1 MSAEDVREAVAA
13 YIKTSG
19 IDFLKYASSAHAHGR
34 FLAFSDEAQRAIVE
48 EAHAAGLTAQAC
60 AQAPGPLKTSIE
72 AGVDLLQHGDV
83 TGTRPMPDDIYR
95 HIVEQQLPCVAQ
107 VLTERHIEFFD
118 GVALHA
124 GVWGDILK
132 AKDANDRRLIAGGAK
147 LMLSTDGG
155 LFGPTASSNPLLSGF
170 LAAPDLL
177 WHLGSS
183 HMLWLQAAVDR
194 GMSTMDALLS
204 VTRNIAEG
212 YQMQDELGTVEP
224 GRRADLVVLDG
235 NPLEDIANYGRI
247 AHVVKDGDI
256 VDRDLLPDHP
266 ILTADWDHPALQP
279 PV

>member
-1 MSAEDVREAVAA
+1 
-13 YIKTSG
+13 
-19 IDFLKYASSAHAHGR
+19 
-34 FLAFSDEAQRAIVE
+34 
-48 EAHAAGLTAQAC
+48 
-60 AQAPGPLKTSIE
+60 
-72 AGVDLLQHGDV
+72 V
-83 TGTRPMPDDIYR
+83 TGTRPMPDGTYR

-107 VLTERHIEFFD
+107 ILTERHIEFFE

-124 GVWGDILK
+124 GVWGEILK

-155 LFGPTASSNPLLSGF
+155 LFGPTASSNPLLGGF

-212 YQMQDELGTVEP
+212 YQMRTSSGRSRP
-224 GRRADLVVLDG
+224 GSAPTSASSTETRWPTSRTTGVS
-235 NPLEDIANYGRI
+235 RTSS
-247 AHVVKDGDI
+247 
-256 VDRDLLPDHP
+256 R
-266 ILTADWDHPALQP
+266 TAISSTATGSPSTRS
-279 PV
+279 